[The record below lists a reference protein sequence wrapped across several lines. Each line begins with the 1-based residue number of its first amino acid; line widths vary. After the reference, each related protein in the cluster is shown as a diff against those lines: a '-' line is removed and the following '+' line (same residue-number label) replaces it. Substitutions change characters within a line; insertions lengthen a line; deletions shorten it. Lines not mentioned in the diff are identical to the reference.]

1 MPDRAIGFP
10 FGLGN
15 TSVTDA
21 MLARALARPVTV
33 LLGSEDI
40 DPNHPA
46 LPRQPGAMAQGPH
59 RLARGMLF
67 FAKAREAATR
77 LGVRFTWRLE
87 TVPGIAHD
95 NSGMA
100 ARAATIARSTT
111 A

>member
-1 MPDRAIGFP
+1 
-10 FGLGN
+10 
-15 TSVTDA
+15 
-21 MLARALARPVTV
+21 V

-46 LPRQPGAMAQGPH
+46 LPRQPGAMAQGQH